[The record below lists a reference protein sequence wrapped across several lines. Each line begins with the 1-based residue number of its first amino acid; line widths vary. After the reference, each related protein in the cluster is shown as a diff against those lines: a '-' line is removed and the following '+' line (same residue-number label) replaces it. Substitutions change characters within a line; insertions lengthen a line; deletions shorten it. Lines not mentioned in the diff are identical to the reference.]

1 MVDIEL
7 LATLGLVKIEWVS
20 DRIQTFADVK
30 PRHIGQPVTAEI
42 IHVIAN
48 RDSIPLVGTL
58 EGREGSEVIINGVS
72 YGRTEIQNIRV
83 WRRIIRKETS

>member
-30 PRHIGQPVTAEI
+30 PRHIGQAVTAE
-42 IHVIAN
+42 VIGPTSN
-48 RDSIPLVGTL
+48 PDSIPLVGTL
-58 EGREGSEVIINGVS
+58 EAREGDTITISGTD
-72 YGRTEIQNIRV
+72 YARDRIQNIRV
-83 WRRIIRKETS
+83 WRRIVRKEAS